1 MACTGLLVGNFNR
14 RGQNK
19 IISVSIIS
27 MVAVQAGDL
36 IFGNL
41 AAKYLYLLPLMY
53 LNFYCLWLPAYGCCC
68 FTIRQC
74 LSAAVLP
81 EICLMSNRSLLLIS
95 LLAGSIIGTSTVRAA
110 ELPEV
115 VAGTKVSKV
124 SPKPFGELE
133 QNPNITGFMTPLPIK
148 RESKEI
154 LFQRQ

>member
-1 MACTGLLVGNFNR
+1 
-14 RGQNK
+14 
-19 IISVSIIS
+19 
-27 MVAVQAGDL
+27 
-36 IFGNL
+36 
-41 AAKYLYLLPLMY
+41 
-53 LNFYCLWLPAYGCCC
+53 
-68 FTIRQC
+68 
-74 LSAAVLP
+74 
-81 EICLMSNRSLLLIS
+81 MSNRSLLLIS

-154 LFQRQ
+154 YFSANEMENNRELETITAIGDVNIIREGLTLNADKVIYNQKDDIVTAVGNVRMIDAENNVLFSDYVVLSNQMSQGEMENIKSS